1 MTRTIHNKI
10 KQSFFISANARGRT
24 LKRISERKRRLPT
37 ESSQF
42 RQRPEISY
50 CVAQSCTLS
59 ASVAFGA
66 GENKMKVRRAIF
78 VGLICGQMR
87 SLGHAVH
94 LKACSIQ
101 TRLGRHS
108 AVPSGLVAMPMFPAL
123 KRRAILMMSL
133 RDRERSPTG

>member
-1 MTRTIHNKI
+1 MIGMSYVSSHFHTV
-10 KQSFFISANARGRT
+10 FSAKERRPVITPLLRERLWPFLGGIAR
-24 LKRISERKRRLPT
+24 
-37 ESSQF
+37 Q
-42 RQRPEISY
+42 
-50 CVAQSCTLS
+50 
-59 ASVAFGA
+59 
-66 GENKMKVRRAIF
+66 NKMKVRRAIF

-108 AVPSGLVAMPMFPAL
+108 AVPSGLVAMPTFPAL

-133 RDRERSPTG
+133 RDRERSPTGR